1 MAIPAAVVRTL
12 PLLEGLPD
20 ETIVHLAT
28 LISERS
34 FARRAVVV
42 QKNDPGQALCFLVEG
57 RLQAT
62 DFTLDGR
69 EVGLFFIE
77 PGQPFGEL
85 AIVDQ
90 GTQSEFV
97 IAVARSRVAFLP
109 AAPARALVLG
119 HPAVAEKVL
128 RRLAGRLRA
137 VTDQRTLLALHNP
150 LQRVCA
156 QLVML
161 SEAQSPA
168 RVLIRHVP
176 THQEIAIMVN
186 TSRETVTRAFQLLA
200 TRGVVERAGP
210 DLRLIEPAYL
220 EGVMLGKIEPP
231 RIS

>member
-20 ETIVHLAT
+20 KTIVHLAT

-42 QKNDPGQALCFLVEG
+42 QKNDPGHALCFLLDG

-77 PGQPFGEL
+77 PGQPFAEL
-85 AIVDQ
+85 AIVDYGKQ
-90 GTQSEFV
+90 PEFV

-109 AAPARALVLG
+109 VAEARALVLG
-119 HPAVAEKVL
+119 HSRVAEKVL
-128 RRLAGRLRA
+128 RRLAARLRA
-137 VTDQRTLLALHNP
+137 VTDQRILLALPNP

-156 QLVML
+156 QLVKL
-161 SEAQSPA
+161 SKTQTPA
-168 RVLIRHVP
+168 RAVIRHVP

-186 TSRETVTRAFQLLA
+186 TSRETVTRVFQLLT

-210 DLRLIEPAYL
+210 DLRLLEPAYL
-220 EGVMLGKIEPP
+220 EDVMLGKIEPP
-231 RIS
+231 RIP